1 MLLCNLSNLFL
12 APNGPPLDI
21 NIEPFNSTA
30 ITISWYP
37 LNELNQNGLI
47 TSYNISVSRTG
58 LITFLTYNVPTE
70 IYPAVIQYTLIVSRL
85 QIFTEYSVTITAVNS
100 VGSGNVSL
108 PFTTTTLSAGMCPKW
123 NQFFKDMS

>member
-1 MLLCNLSNLFL
+1 MSSTLL
-12 APNGPPLDI
+12 APNGSPL
-21 NIEPFNSTA
+21 NITIEQLNSTA

-37 LNELNQNGLI
+37 PNVLNQNGLI

-58 LITFLTYNVPTE
+58 FITFLTYNVSTQV
-70 IYPAVIQYTLIVSRL
+70 YPAVIQYTLIVSRL

-108 PFTTTTLSAGMCPKW
+108 PFTITTLSAGMCPKW
-123 NQFFKDMS
+123 NQSLKDIS